1 MVNQELF
8 NFVKGQLSEGVSRER
23 IKSILISQG
32 GWSGEAIDEV
42 LNLEELF
49 NVKQKTKF
57 IRYYALVFIIIFVLL
72 LIFSVYILSLPDVGL
87 MAMPAMAIPF
97 IYGSTILPLA
107 VVSFLTKNRKTSI
120 TLNMI
125 LSAIFLLPLLMI
137 LLSYVYN

>member
-32 GWSGEAIDEV
+32 GWSSEVIDEV

>member
-32 GWSGEAIDEV
+32 GWSSEVIDEV
-42 LNLEELF
+42 LNLEELS

-57 IRYYALVFIIIFVLL
+57 ISYYALVFIIIFVLL

-87 MAMPAMAIPF
+87 MAMPVIAIPF

-107 VVSFLTKNRKTSI
+107 VVSFLTKNRKTAI

-125 LSAIFLLPLLMI
+125 ISAIFLSPLLII